1 MRDRLESS
9 LIDRHAECIKNR
21 EVRIVRWEAVML
33 ARMLRNYL
41 QHRLNPV
48 HIYCRL
54 RDFGFGISKARRV
67 TTVYARLYSLTWL
80 G

>member
-1 MRDRLESS
+1 M
-9 LIDRHAECIKNR
+9 I
-21 EVRIVRWEAVML
+21 
-33 ARMLRNYL
+33 ARTLRNYL
-41 QHRLNPV
+41 QHKLNPV

-54 RDFGFGISKARRV
+54 RDFGFGIAKARRV